1 MGCCGQRR
9 NPPPPALRPGP
20 VAAVPEFR
28 PGARG
33 AAARAR
39 GVLLRY
45 REQARVLVR
54 GPVTGRAYEFS
65 AQQPILSVEP
75 RDADMLL
82 RTRQF
87 VRA

>member
-1 MGCCGQRR
+1 MGCCGQGR
-9 NPPPPALRPGP
+9 NPPPPVLRPGP
-20 VAAVPEFR
+20 PAAVPEFR
-28 PGARG
+28 LGTRG
-33 AAARAR
+33 AAASAR
-39 GVLLRY
+39 GVLLRC

-65 AQQPILSVEP
+65 AQQPVLSVEP
-75 RDADMLL
+75 RDAELLL